1 MSNFDNIDPTKK
13 ASYRQ
18 YDFCVYKLTQPLAKK
33 KRINERTKENKVN
46 PQFKI
51 LKARVAAS
59 LSKFYADNDQF
70 LTHGDVQKFISNPV
84 IPKGVMDLIDTKIAK

>member
-18 YDFCVYKLTQPLAKK
+18 YDFCVYKLIQPLAKK
-33 KRINERTKENKVN
+33 KRITERTKENKVN